1 MAIKFLHDLDVAGNI
16 DLNNNQALNLVV
28 QHLSSN
34 PSAEEGKLYYNTT
47 NNVLMVCLDSTYTEL
62 STATG
67 DITSVVAGAG
77 MTGGG
82 NSGDVTLNVI
92 GGNGITANAN
102 DVAITAAQT
111 TVTSVLNTGLVLGR
125 DADNQ
130 IKFATDNQ
138 MIFRVGAG
146 DGVTFKASG
155 EIEATKFDGALEGNA
170 DTATILA
177 TARAINGVDFDGS
190 AAITVTAA
198 GSTLSD
204 TVTVAK
210 GGTGQTSLAANNVL
224 TGNGTS
230 GITAESNF
238 TYDGTSMAVTG
249 DTFTF
254 QSANSQDPQ
263 FILKNTT
270 NDNKGASFSLIK
282 DKGAAAAD
290 GDTVGKILF
299 IGDND
304 AQQQTNYGE
313 IIVAIADAS
322 DGAEESSMQL
332 KVASHDG
339 EQRNGLL
346 MASGNAEDEVDVTI
360 GDAATSVTTIAGTL
374 TMGSTA
380 AMTNAGLLSVANQ
393 SNITGV
399 GALNGG
405 TITSGF
411 GDIDNGSSNLSTG
424 TATATRYVIGG
435 HTIDDID
442 ITSEFVDA
450 DAHIMSSKAIG
461 ARFSLKA
468 GSSSVVTT
476 GALNSGSITSG
487 FGTINNGASAIT
499 TTGLISGGSLDID
512 NVLINGA
519 NIGHTDD
526 TDLITLADE
535 QVTITGSLVVT
546 GTTTTN
552 NVETVSTSSGVIFEG
567 AAADGHDA
575 TLKSV
580 VASSDKTYTLPNTT
594 GFIGIFTTDP
604 GTTNVTATTAELNAL
619 DLGST
624 AVGNAIA
631 SKAVVLDSSKD
642 FTGLNSIGSTSFV
655 IGGHT
660 INDVDL
666 AGEFVDSAEHLITS
680 AAALDKFSLIAGS
693 TSITT
698 LGTIGTGVWNG
709 TVIATSKTA
718 AKVTS
723 IVAGAGIDVNNSG
736 VGDVTVT
743 AETASATNP
752 GIVELATT
760 AEALTGTDT
769 ARAVTAA
776 GLSARSYTA
785 TIGDGSATSIAVDH
799 NLGTRAVI
807 VQMFDTSSY
816 ETVYAEVV
824 RTTTARVTVDFNT
837 APATNDITIMVTKVQ

>member
-1 MAIKFLHDLDVAGNI
+1 MATLKYLADI
-16 DLNNNQALNLVV
+16 DLQKNSLNNARIQN
-28 QHLSSN
+28 
-34 PSAEEGKLYYNTT
+34 
-47 NNVLMVCLDSTYTEL
+47 L
-62 STATG
+62 STAPGSPAEGQIYYDTDTNDLNIYNGSAWVRLGPTGAG
-67 DITSVVAGAG
+67 DIESVVAGAG

-82 NSGDVTLNVI
+82 TSGDVTLNVI
-92 GGNGITANAN
+92 GGDGITANAN

-111 TVTSVLNTGLVLGR
+111 TVTSVLNAGLVLGR

-210 GGTGQTSLAANNVL
+210 GGTGQTSLAANSVL

-230 GITAESNF
+230 GVVAESNL
-238 TYDGTSMAVTG
+238 TYDGTNLSL
-249 DTFTF
+249 
-254 QSANSQDPQ
+254 SASGNSAPDVIINSTANHASSGNLI
-263 FILKNTT
+263 FNKLRADNTP
-270 NDNKGASFSLIK
+270 A
-282 DKGAAAAD
+282 
-290 GDTVGKILF
+290 
-299 IGDND
+299 DND
-304 AQQQTNYGE
+304 SIGTISFQGEDDAQNAQVYATISGISE
-313 IIVAIADAS
+313 ETGS
-322 DGAEESSMQL
+322 GAEGGQIKFS
-332 KVASHDG
+332 VASHDG
-339 EQRNGLL
+339 EINQGLL
-346 MASGNAEDEVDVTI
+346 IQDGSAEDEIDVTI
-360 GDAATSVTTIAGTL
+360 GSGAASVTLIAGTL

-411 GDIDNGSSNLSTG
+411 GNIDNGSSTLDTG
-424 TATATRYVIGG
+424 AATVASLVIGG
-435 HTIDDID
+435 HSIDDID

-450 DAHIMSSKAIG
+450 NAHIMSSKAIG

-660 INDVDL
+660 INDVDI

-760 AEALTGTDT
+760 AEALAGSDT
-769 ARAVTAA
+769 TRAVTAA
-776 GLSARSYTA
+776 GLAARSYKEI
-785 TIGDGSATSIAVDH
+785 IGDGSATAFNVDH
-799 NLGTRAVI
+799 GLATRDVI
-807 VQMFDTSSY
+807 VQLYDASSY
-816 ETVYAEVV
+816 DTVYAQIV
-824 RTTTARVTVDFNT
+824 RTTADRVVATFNT
-837 APATNDITIMVTKVQ
+837 APGNDDIIILITKVD

>member
-190 AAITVTAA
+190 TAITVTAA

-290 GDTVGKILF
+290 GDNVGKIFF

-313 IIVAIADAS
+313 IIVSIVDAS

-411 GDIDNGSSNLSTG
+411 G
-424 TATATRYVIGG
+424 
-435 HTIDDID
+435 
-442 ITSEFVDA
+442 
-450 DAHIMSSKAIG
+450 
-461 ARFSLKA
+461 
-468 GSSSVVTT
+468 
-476 GALNSGSITSG
+476 
-487 FGTINNGASAIT
+487 TINNGASAIT

-512 NVLINGA
+512 NVLINGTT
-519 NIGHTDD
+519 IGHTDD

-535 QVTITGSLVVT
+535 LVTITGSLVVT

-760 AEALTGTDT
+760 AEALAGSDT
-769 ARAVTAA
+769 TRAVTAA
-776 GLSARSYTA
+776 GLAARSYKEI
-785 TIGDGSATSIAVDH
+785 IGDGSATAFNVDH
-799 NLGTRAVI
+799 GLATRDVI
-807 VQMFDTSSY
+807 VQLYDASSY
-816 ETVYAEVV
+816 DTVYAQIV
-824 RTTTARVTVDFNT
+824 RTTADRVVATFNT
-837 APATNDITIMVTKVQ
+837 APGNDDIIILITKVD